1 MSEEKKYH
9 LKTNFPL
16 SIVFNQALLVAL
28 INYQSFIG
36 CMTML
41 EEKTNL
47 QERGNCQGSNA
58 TVNICD
64 QIFKIQVAG
73 GNRHGLCHSNFVQGA
88 HSSKPQCRA
97 W

>member
-1 MSEEKKYH
+1 MH
-9 LKTNFPL
+9 
-16 SIVFNQALLVAL
+16 
-28 INYQSFIG
+28 
-36 CMTML
+36 

-47 QERGNCQGSNA
+47 QECGNCQGSDA

-73 GNRHGLCHSNFVQGA
+73 CNRHGLCHSNFVQGA
-88 HSSKPQCRA
+88 NSSKPQRRA